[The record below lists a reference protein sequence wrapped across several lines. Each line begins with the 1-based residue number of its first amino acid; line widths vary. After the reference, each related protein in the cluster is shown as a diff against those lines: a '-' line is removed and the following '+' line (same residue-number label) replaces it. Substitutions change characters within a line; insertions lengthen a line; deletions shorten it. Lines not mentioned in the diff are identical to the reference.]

1 MDKTLAAELVIAVL
15 VVLLVLMVL
24 SWNLRKRRQKAFP
37 SLEPAPDGI
46 EPTLFEGLYL
56 STTPTGDPL
65 NRVAVR
71 GLGFRERG
79 SVGVAAEGLVIL
91 GDKFIPAASIR
102 SIGRASWTIDRGV
115 EPEGLSVVSWTLG
128 DAELDSY
135 FRLADPEGFLAATAR
150 FTKAGK
156 K

>member
-15 VVLLVLMVL
+15 VILLALMVL
-24 SWNLRKRRQKAFP
+24 SWNLRKRRQKSLPA
-37 SLEPAPDGI
+37 LEPVPDGI
-46 EPTLFEGLYL
+46 EPVQFEGLYL
-56 STTPTGDPL
+56 STTPSGEPL

-71 GLGFRERG
+71 GLGFRARG

-102 SIGRASWTIDRGV
+102 SVGRASWTIDRAV
-115 EPEGLSVVSWTLG
+115 EPEGLNVVSWTLG
-128 DAELDSY
+128 ETELDSY
-135 FRLADPEGFLAATAR
+135 FRLADPEGFLAAASR
-150 FTKAGK
+150 FTKVGK